1 MIYVDR
7 GKSPFSHKTIIHLFY
22 PSLFCITIVSIFA
35 SVLQSSQKKSNTI
48 VMQFFLGRGG
58 GGVGGKQSAVWKMVN
73 LVLSIC
79 KSSKVR
85 SLRTSHE
92 PLQRT
97 FFFLE
102 LNFSSEASTLRMRPP
117 HHLGSGGHVLVNT
130 ATRLNL

>member
-7 GKSPFSHKTIIHLFY
+7 GKSPFSHRTIIHLVY

-35 SVLQSSQKKSNTI
+35 SVLQSSQKKSNTM
-48 VMQFFLGRGG
+48 VMQFFFREGG
-58 GGVGGKQSAVWKMVN
+58 EGGGKQSAVWKMVN

-85 SLRTSHE
+85 SLGTSHE
-92 PLQRT
+92 PLQRK
-97 FFFLE
+97 FSFLE
-102 LNFSSEASTLRMRPP
+102 LNFSSEASTLRMRQPY
-117 HHLGSGGHVLVNT
+117 HLGSGGHVLVNT

>member
-7 GKSPFSHKTIIHLFY
+7 GKSPFSHKTIIHLVY

-35 SVLQSSQKKSNTI
+35 SVLQSSQKKSNTM
-48 VMQFFLGRGG
+48 VMQFFFRKR
-58 GGVGGKQSAVWKMVN
+58 GVGGKQSAVWKMVN

>member
-48 VMQFFLGRGG
+48 VMQFFFREGG
-58 GGVGGKQSAVWKMVN
+58 GGGGGKQSAVWKMVN

>member
-7 GKSPFSHKTIIHLFY
+7 GKSPFSHKTIIHLVY

-35 SVLQSSQKKSNTI
+35 SVLQSSQKKSNTM
-48 VMQFFLGRGG
+48 VMQFFFRE
-58 GGVGGKQSAVWKMVN
+58 GVGGKQSAVWKMVN

-92 PLQRT
+92 PLQRK
-97 FFFLE
+97 FSFLE
-102 LNFSSEASTLRMRPP
+102 LNFSSEASTLRMRQPY
-117 HHLGSGGHVLVNT
+117 HLGSVGHVLVNT

>member
-7 GKSPFSHKTIIHLFY
+7 GKSPFSHKTIIHLVY

-35 SVLQSSQKKSNTI
+35 SVLKSSQKKSNTM
-48 VMQFFLGRGG
+48 VMHFFFREG
-58 GGVGGKQSAVWKMVN
+58 GGVGGKQSAVWKIVN

-102 LNFSSEASTLRMRPP
+102 LNFSSEASTLRMRQPY
-117 HHLGSGGHVLVNT
+117 HLGSGGHVLVNT